1 MKRLVLS
8 LLAAATLVAGPISV
22 CAADG
27 QASLPAVA
35 PPAGQP
41 AALTGPQ
48 VGSPAP
54 AFSLK
59 TIDGRTVTLD
69 SFRGKTLVVNV
80 WATWCPPCRQEMP
93 DLMTSYG
100 KLAPN
105 GVEFLGVDT
114 TEVASIVQAYAIAK
128 GVPYPLA
135 IDSDKAFESAYD
147 VQYFPTTYVIDPQ
160 GILRA
165 RYIDV
170 IAPAQLVT
178 LTTAAA
184 QGRSVALASPQQAK
198 IDALLT
204 TGTPSFQGAPA
215 AIVADVKKADAT
227 IAKAEDLL
235 DASDPASGNPTDL
248 LKTRSEEAALRDR
261 AIAALAPVATSD
273 ADKALLARLR
283 GDEASALEQ
292 WAAARD
298 DYQAAL
304 ALVPNDEDALS
315 GLALAAAR
323 LKDYDVAIWADQK
336 LAALDPKSV
345 GALIDLGL
353 AYASVKHFDDSYA
366 TFAKATALGEAHV
379 QAKPH
384 DVHALRLLA
393 SAHLYAGRTY
403 VKGGD
408 PAGARAQFE
417 AAVATA
423 SKLPASDSRHDMD
436 LEEGQE
442 AIVALSLTSPAK
454 TSLSLAPWTGAELPG
469 SVPNTIKYRLVV
481 AGTAGKNVA
490 LSAADVPKGWVAS
503 FCTDRICA
511 PFKVSVDIPA
521 SGVKIIEFQLVPPE
535 KNAAPGKV
543 RVIGTDGGE
552 TSSVTT

>member
-1 MKRLVLS
+1 
-8 LLAAATLVAGPISV
+8 
-22 CAADG
+22 
-27 QASLPAVA
+27 
-35 PPAGQP
+35 
-41 AALTGPQ
+41 
-48 VGSPAP
+48 
-54 AFSLK
+54 
-59 TIDGRTVTLD
+59 
-69 SFRGKTLVVNV
+69 
-80 WATWCPPCRQEMP
+80 
-93 DLMTSYG
+93 
-100 KLAPN
+100 
-105 GVEFLGVDT
+105 
-114 TEVASIVQAYAIAK
+114 
-128 GVPYPLA
+128 
-135 IDSDKAFESAYD
+135 
-147 VQYFPTTYVIDPQ
+147 
-160 GILRA
+160 
-165 RYIDV
+165 
-170 IAPAQLVT
+170 
-178 LTTAAA
+178 
-184 QGRSVALASPQQAK
+184 
-198 IDALLT
+198 
-204 TGTPSFQGAPA
+204 
-215 AIVADVKKADAT
+215 
-227 IAKAEDLL
+227 
-235 DASDPASGNPTDL
+235 
-248 LKTRSEEAALRDR
+248 
-261 AIAALAPVATSD
+261 
-273 ADKALLARLR
+273 
-283 GDEASALEQ
+283 
-292 WAAARD
+292 
-298 DYQAAL
+298 
-304 ALVPNDEDALS
+304 
-315 GLALAAAR
+315 
-323 LKDYDVAIWADQK
+323 
-336 LAALDPKSV
+336 
-345 GALIDLGL
+345 LIDLGL